1 MELAYRLLIY
11 IFIANVGY
19 MIFSLFQKG
28 FKHYSGYIAQLFF
41 LLCMMILMVARE
53 VDGGIAILVSL
64 MGIALLVLLPIYLQR
79 QIDVLLA
86 ENRFADIEPYARW
99 KANIAWS
106 EMNAH
111 LHQLA
116 LFASEFFDD
125 SVRLEQHIKGVLNR
139 GEPYDAMTRV
149 FLGLIHFN
157 NRNFSGMI
165 EDLRLAGKKF
175 EEQSFEELLYLVR
188 AYLETTRFEEAVEA
202 QLALEK
208 KMNCRE
214 DASIEKRANLVISRM
229 IFFAFLGWKDDFLS
243 LLESE
248 EEGIQRLPEPLR
260 DFWQGVCLFNSGDY
274 ENGERQMAAVIRIAS
289 EDEENEAW
297 LPFMR
302 KRFFGLIENKDFFD
316 RKLLQH
322 LQNLHE
328 KFSAAISE
336 VVGGEKVL
344 EKESIAKETA
354 TNLLV
359 WVTMIISVSLMMSKN
374 IEDIVNLVQMGANS
388 SFLVREGE
396 YFRLFTYQFIHI
408 GWIHLLMNLLAL
420 KIFGP
425 PIETVA
431 GWPIFIGIYFL
442 SGIAGGMAA
451 VYTGQPL
458 SAGASAAVLGLLA
471 TAIVFEF
478 FSVKG
483 SERLA
488 QKNNFSTLLFILVI
502 NLIIGAVEKGVDNSA
517 HLGGLAGGALLGL
530 LMIPILNSSTLK
542 RAVGFVLVWI
552 CVFIAGTSLWQMFGI
567 SDAERYPQKVA
578 SYDQTN
584 NASNTISID
593 LPRSWK
599 TEEDSAQPL
608 SFEAVGP
615 FKERLT
621 VLAGLNEEDAEKVLQ
636 DYVNQRTTEIEK
648 SADIVL
654 KSRRGPEDL
663 GTIRPGSFKIRWLL
677 TTSGGPLSVV
687 DFLVFEKKTFF
698 LVRFFI
704 GTEIDSA
711 YDSLMNRALSS
722 VKLPKSN

>member
-41 LLCMMILMVARE
+41 LLCLMILMVARE
-53 VDGGIAILVSL
+53 IDGGIAILVSL
-64 MGIALLVLLPIYLQR
+64 LGIALLVLLPIYLQR

-116 LFASEFFDD
+116 QFAGEFYDD
-125 SVRLEQHIKGVLNR
+125 SAKLEQQIKSVLNR

-165 EDLRLAGKKF
+165 DDLRLADKNL
-175 EEQSFEELLYLVR
+175 EDQSFEELLYLVR
-188 AYLETTRFEEAVEA
+188 AYLETTRFEEAVAA

-208 KMNCRE
+208 KMSCRE
-214 DASIEKRANLVISRM
+214 DSSIEKRANLVISRM
-229 IFFAFLGWKDDFLS
+229 IFFAFLGWKDDFIC
-243 LLESE
+243 LLQSE

-274 ENGERQMAAVIRIAS
+274 DGGERQMAAVIKLAS

-302 KRFFGLIENKDFFD
+302 KRFFGLIENKEFFD

-322 LQNLHE
+322 LQNLQK
-328 KFSAAISE
+328 KFSTEISE
-336 VVGGEKVL
+336 VIGGELVL
-344 EKESIAKETA
+344 EKDSIPKEVA

-359 WVTMIISVSLMMSKN
+359 WVTMIVSIALMMTRN
-374 IEDIVNLVQMGANS
+374 IEDIVNLIQMGANS
-388 SFLVREGE
+388 SFLVKDGE
-396 YFRLFTYQFIHI
+396 FFRLFTYQFIHI

-425 PIETVA
+425 PIETIA
-431 GWPIFIGIYFL
+431 GWPVFIGIYFL
-442 SGIAGGMAA
+442 SGIAGGIAA

-478 FSVKG
+478 FAVKG

-530 LMIPILNSSTLK
+530 LMVPILNSPLLK
-542 RAVGFVLVWI
+542 RIVGFVLIWV
-552 CVFIAGTSLWQMFGI
+552 CVFISGASLWQMFGT
-567 SDAERYPQKVA
+567 SDAERYPQKIL
-578 SYDQTN
+578 SYDQAL
-584 NASNTISID
+584 NASSTISID
-593 LPRSWK
+593 LPRSWILEK
-599 TEEDSAQPL
+599 DSSQPL
-608 SFEAVGP
+608 SLEAVGP

-621 VLAGLNEEDAEKVLQ
+621 VLAGFNDENAEKVLQ
-636 DYVNQRTTEIEK
+636 DYVNQRTSEIEK

-663 GTIRPGSFKIRWLL
+663 KAVRAGSFKIRWLL

-687 DFLVFEKKTFF
+687 DYLIFEKQTFY

-704 GTEIDSA
+704 GTEFDNT

-722 VKLPKSN
+722 VNLPKPN